1 MAQNECQQM
10 PKTDF
15 YQSLRN
21 LLTRYYNIMQDLEES
36 SEFLASLDATT
47 ATNMGIPSDVQ
58 TVLGH
63 LRTAINES
71 LDFYDGTAQTQTQVL
86 KTRINQLK
94 YIT

>member
-10 PKTDF
+10 PKADF
-15 YQSLRN
+15 YANLRN
-21 LLTRYYNIMQDLEES
+21 LLARYYNIMQDLEEA
-36 SEFLASLDATT
+36 SEFLASLDVTT

-63 LRTAINES
+63 LRTAMNES

-94 YIT
+94 YIS